1 MDVAIGYH
9 RSGRAARRVAA
20 DLAAVGARACVIR
33 VDLADPG
40 AARRLVAAA
49 TRALGGLDVLVN
61 SAARF
66 ERTPFATT
74 SLAQYDRLLDLNL
87 RGAFFCSQAAARA
100 MARGGHI
107 INISDA
113 ATGRVRPS
121 YIPYTLSKAGIE
133 SLTRGLAGALRP
145 RRIAVNCVAPGAVL
159 RPPGFS
165 PARWRRV
172 TQGHSGTVDEVAA
185 AVVFF
190 STCPRYITGQI
201 LAVDGGEGAG
211 A

>member
-1 MDVAIGYH
+1 MDASRIAPRATGSGRQRPRALVTGGAIRVGRAIALALARAGMDVALGYH
-9 RSGRAARRVAA
+9 RSGRAARRVAV
-20 DLAAVGARACVIR
+20 DLAALGARASVIR
-33 VDLADPG
+33 VDLADPR

-66 ERTPFATT
+66 EHTPFTTT
-74 SLAQYDRLLDLNL
+74 SPAQYDRLLDLNR
-87 RGAFFCSQAAARA
+87 RGALFCAQASARA

-107 INISDA
+107 VNVSDA

-145 RRIAVNCVAPGAVL
+145 RRIAVNCVAPGAVD
-159 RPPGFS
+159 GAEY
-165 PARWRRV
+165 AR
-172 TQGHSGTVDEVAA
+172 A
-185 AVVFF
+185 
-190 STCPRYITGQI
+190 
-201 LAVDGGEGAG
+201 
-211 A
+211 